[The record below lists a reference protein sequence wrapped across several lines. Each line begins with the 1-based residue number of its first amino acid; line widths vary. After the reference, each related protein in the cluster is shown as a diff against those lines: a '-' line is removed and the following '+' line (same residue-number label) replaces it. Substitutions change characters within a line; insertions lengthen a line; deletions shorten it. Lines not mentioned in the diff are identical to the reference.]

1 MTQCQLLG
9 NMDLILQQ
17 FSQFLRTQCQLLG
30 CVVRGD
36 KGGYVTKV
44 EGHGGVIRGSE
55 LALQEVVNTGQ

>member
-30 CVVRGD
+30 CVVRGA
-36 KGGYVTKV
+36 KGEYVTKV
-44 EGHGGVIRGSE
+44 EGQGGVVRSSE
-55 LALQEVVNTGQ
+55 LAIHEVLNTGV